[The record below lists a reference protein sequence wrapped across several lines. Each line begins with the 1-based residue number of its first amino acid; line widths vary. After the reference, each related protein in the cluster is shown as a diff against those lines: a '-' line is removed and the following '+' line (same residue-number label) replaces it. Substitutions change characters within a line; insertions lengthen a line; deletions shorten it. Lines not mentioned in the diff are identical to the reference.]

1 VSGEAAQ
8 ARDRAVNAAKT
19 VQTHRIVVGIDGSEG
34 ARRALEWAAA
44 QARLTGS
51 VLDIVTASGESHA
64 LADPHVNRET
74 EQKDIDEASVQA
86 RTVAPGATIATRV
99 FDGAPAPVLIEE
111 SEGADLLVVGTR
123 GRGGFASLVL
133 GSVSRRCVHQA
144 HCPVVVVSATESDQL
159 AAQGP
164 SRNTEAATTAAA
176 EQPHR
181 IVVGVD
187 GAPSSIA
194 AAEWAATQAELSG
207 ATLEA
212 LMTWE
217 WPATYGWA
225 PGATEYDPRYD
236 CEVMVEDALNPIR
249 DRHPSIRIEAI
260 VEEGHPAQH
269 LLEAAD
275 GADLLVVGCH
285 GEGELAGMLLGSVT
299 EHCVAHARC
308 PVVVVRDDSSSPV
321 TRRSGPRDR
330 SKGRP

>member
-8 ARDRAVNAAKT
+8 ARYSPVDSAKT

-51 VLDIVTASGESHA
+51 LLEIVSASGESHA
-64 LADPHVNRET
+64 LADPHVSREA
-74 EQKDIDEASVQA
+74 EEKDIGQASVQA
-86 RTVAPGATIATRV
+86 RTVAPGAAIATKM

-123 GRGGFASLVL
+123 GRGGFTSLVL
-133 GSVSRRCVHQA
+133 GSVSRRCMHQA
-144 HCPVVVVSATESDQL
+144 HCPVVVVGAADSDRR
-159 AAQGP
+159 AAEGP
-164 SRNTEAATTAAA
+164 SRSTEAATTTTA

-225 PGATEYDPRYD
+225 PGAAGYDPRYD
-236 CEVMVEDALNPIR
+236 CEMVMEDALSPIR
-249 DRHPSIRIEAI
+249 GRHPSIRIEAI

-269 LLEAAD
+269 LVEAAD
-275 GADLLVVGCH
+275 AADLLVVGSH
-285 GEGELAGMLLGSVT
+285 GDGELAGMLLGSVT

-308 PVVVVRDDSSSPV
+308 PVVVVRDE
-321 TRRSGPRDR
+321 T
-330 SKGRP
+330 